1 MSKYMEA
8 AATIMDAADLE
19 NGLTSEEAGAI
30 WQAIFEFMA
39 MWNGDHELVSVHAKA
54 PAAEVTAQILM
65 ETSPEAG
72 KVSFK
77 RYWLEVGEFMGPD
90 YLPSVAHAVGFM
102 KKISE
107 F

>member
-65 ETSPEAG
+65 EISPLAE
-72 KVSFK
+72 KVRFK
-77 RYWLEVGEFMGPD
+77 PYWMAVGEFMGPD
-90 YLPSVAHAVGFM
+90 YVPSISHAVGFM